1 MAFEPEYDETFVL
14 DGERGALT
22 SEVPEILG
30 EPVRGWELQSRTG
43 GFSQFPHRPEINV
56 PGNSR

>member
-1 MAFEPEYDETFVL
+1 MAFEPEYGEPLVL
-14 DGERGALT
+14 DDERGALT
-22 SEVPEILG
+22 SEVREILG

-43 GFSQFPHRPEINV
+43 VFSQFPHRPEINE